1 VELATAIR
9 LIEQGV
15 VKMPT
20 PQIWLDLGAG
30 KGLFTIAL
38 ASLLG
43 SGSAV
48 HAVDKDQRSLDAIK
62 FKSSSAT
69 ITKLRKD
76 FVNENLDWEKWDG
89 ILMANALHF
98 VSNPLAFLQK
108 AKQNLRPN
116 GRLIIVEYN
125 TDTSNPW
132 VPFPISFQSLRKLIR
147 AAGLASVTLIDEEP
161 SLFNRATIYSAVALL
176 SP

>member
-1 VELATAIR
+1 VEIETAIR

-15 VKMPT
+15 VEMPT

-30 KGLFTIAL
+30 KGLFTKAL
-38 ASLLG
+38 AGLLG

-62 FKSSSAT
+62 IQSSSAT
-69 ITKLRKD
+69 IIKLRKD

-89 ILMANALHF
+89 VLMANALHF
-98 VSNPLAFLQK
+98 VSDPLSFLLK
-108 AKQNLRPN
+108 VKQNLRTN

-132 VPFPISFQSLRKLIR
+132 VPFPISFQSLRKLIL
-147 AAGLASVTLIDEEP
+147 AAGFASVTLVDEEP
-161 SLFNRATIYSAVALL
+161 SLFNRGTIYSAVVLL
-176 SP
+176 TP